1 MFLVQPR
8 TLVTLFML
16 LGRCDFYI
24 NKVDGNIHSQESDS
38 GLKLRS

>member
-16 LGRCDFYI
+16 LGHCDVYI
-24 NKVDGNIHSQESDS
+24 NKVDEKFTVRSQTQD
-38 GLKLRS
+38 

>member
-16 LGRCDFYI
+16 LGHCDVYI
-24 NKVDGNIHSQESDS
+24 NKVDENIQCQESDS
-38 GLKLRS
+38 GLKLTR